1 MLRAQNRLL
10 HFGILGC
17 DLALI
22 AGAVWLGTTT
32 WARTLVGDV
41 SEVAPPET
49 LLYQIAV
56 VCVAWVIIALRK
68 GFYHSKRTQRL
79 WSEFVQLL
87 ESWVMALA
95 AGSLVIAF
103 GKALAFQPMVTFL
116 AGLGGVSIFRL
127 LVRASLRA
135 LRAHGYNYRRVI
147 LVGRGN
153 AAKQIAENMDS
164 NPAYGIRVVGSCWMP
179 GEEALDT
186 SEDVLPL
193 GDASTL
199 CDAVTS
205 QEVDSV
211 IVTPSVEVRARD
223 VQRVLERCDVAGVR
237 CFYAPDFLH
246 LKNLSSASG
255 SFGGM
260 PAFTFGS
267 KLGSPAQLAIK
278 RAIDVVGAIVGLL
291 VALPVFVAAAIAI
304 KIYDRGPLF
313 FRQERIG
320 EGGRR
325 FYFYK
330 FRSMCTDA
338 ESQKASLAAI
348 NELDGP
354 VFKVKKDPRVTPV
367 GRFLRKYSLDE
378 LPQLLN
384 VLRGDMSL
392 VGPRP
397 PVPDEVARYSWWQRR
412 RISVRP
418 GLTCVWQVSG
428 RNKVSFEQWM
438 EMDMFYIDNWSLWMD
453 FKLMVKT
460 MPALVKGTG
469 M

>member
-1 MLRAQNRLL
+1 
-10 HFGILGC
+10 
-17 DLALI
+17 
-22 AGAVWLGTTT
+22 
-32 WARTLVGDV
+32 
-41 SEVAPPET
+41 
-49 LLYQIAV
+49 
-56 VCVAWVIIALRK
+56 
-68 GFYHSKRTQRL
+68 
-79 WSEFVQLL
+79 
-87 ESWVMALA
+87 
-95 AGSLVIAF
+95 
-103 GKALAFQPMVTFL
+103 
-116 AGLGGVSIFRL
+116 
-127 LVRASLRA
+127 
-135 LRAHGYNYRRVI
+135 
-147 LVGRGN
+147 
-153 AAKQIAENMDS
+153 
-164 NPAYGIRVVGSCWMP
+164 
-179 GEEALDT
+179 
-186 SEDVLPL
+186 
-193 GDASTL
+193 
-199 CDAVTS
+199 
-205 QEVDSV
+205 
-211 IVTPSVEVRARD
+211 
-223 VQRVLERCDVAGVR
+223 
-237 CFYAPDFLH
+237 
-246 LKNLSSASG
+246 
-255 SFGGM
+255 M
-260 PAFTFGS
+260 PAFTFDS
-267 KLGSPAQLAIK
+267 KLGSPTQLAIK
-278 RAIDVVGAIVGLL
+278 RTIDVVGAIVGLL

-313 FRQERIG
+313 FKQERIG

-428 RNKVSFEQWM
+428 RNKVSFDQWM

-453 FKLMVKT
+453 FKLMVQT